1 MLKLIVE
8 KKKTDRER
16 ERERKRERE
25 RERVHTTVEKM
36 VPAVWF
42 GKSTINLSLF
52 LNKSTNRKIFVDMKM
67 MQTSLVCNGY
77 TFFKKQNGL
86 WHHQTET

>member
-1 MLKLIVE
+1 M
-8 KKKTDRER
+8 KKKRQRER
-16 ERERKRERE
+16 ERERERQRETE
-25 RERVHTTVEKM
+25 RLYYYHTTVEKM

-52 LNKSTNRKIFVDMKM
+52 LNKSTNHKIFVDMKM